1 MILLRAISAIIW
13 LFSAVFGIFFF
24 WVLWIISK
32 SLKGVDESL
41 KEIAHKM
48 QGPS

>member
-1 MILLRAISAIIW
+1 MIFSAIVWPLIVA
-13 LFSAVFGIFFF
+13 FAIFVF
-24 WVLWIISK
+24 WALWIIAK

-41 KEIAHKM
+41 KEIAHKK

>member
-1 MILLRAISAIIW
+1 MILSAIIW
-13 LFSAVFGIFFF
+13 LIGAVFGIFVF
-24 WVLWIISK
+24 WALWIIAK

-41 KEIAHKM
+41 KEIAHKK

>member
-1 MILLRAISAIIW
+1 MMLISAIVW
-13 LFSAVFGIFFF
+13 LISAVFGIFVF
-24 WVLWIISK
+24 WALWIIAK

-41 KEIAHKM
+41 KEIARKM

>member
-1 MILLRAISAIIW
+1 MLISAIVW
-13 LFSAVFGIFFF
+13 LISAVFGIFVF
-24 WVLWIISK
+24 WALWIIAK

-41 KEIAHKM
+41 KEIARKM

>member
-1 MILLRAISAIIW
+1 MMLISAIVW
-13 LFSAVFGIFFF
+13 LISAVFGIFVF
-24 WVLWIISK
+24 WALWIIAK

-41 KEIAHKM
+41 KDIARKM